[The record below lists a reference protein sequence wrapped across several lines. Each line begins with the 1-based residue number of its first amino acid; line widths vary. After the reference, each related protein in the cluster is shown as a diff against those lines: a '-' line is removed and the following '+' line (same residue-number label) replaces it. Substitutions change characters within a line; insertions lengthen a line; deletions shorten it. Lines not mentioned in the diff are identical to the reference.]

1 MVAPYLSKALLLPQ
15 HMSLLPPLSALRHHC
30 RRRRLCWR
38 CCYRVPPAVP
48 AASAPRR
55 HLQSPCLPASLLQ
68 LSASLPP
75 CCSTCNT
82 VSLSSASMLQHLQ
95 HDTTCSTCS
104 TCRTAQPAV
113 SLFPCLPA
121 AAPCLHAS
129 LKPHLQYSL
138 PASLLQLLQCSLPA
152 SLLQRQQRRLHE
164 GGKVDGQSCLFH
176 KLQNLQTKI
185 SVWTRRTR
193 EAGAISCL
201 PVNRPCQQLIHC
213 SASNSTNSSKP
224 ATAAAGIGQA
234 AAASATA
241 AADQRGCCER
251 GWRHGATKQHSR
263 M

>member
-152 SLLQRQQRRLHE
+152 SL
-164 GGKVDGQSCLFH
+164 
-176 KLQNLQTKI
+176 
-185 SVWTRRTR
+185 
-193 EAGAISCL
+193 
-201 PVNRPCQQLIHC
+201 PPCC
-213 SASNSTNSSKP
+213 SASSGDCTKVEKLMGSRAFFTSCRTCRQKSVS
-224 ATAAAGIGQA
+224 GLEERVRQA
-234 AAASATA
+234 PFHV
-241 AADQRGCCER
+241 CL
-251 GWRHGATKQHSR
+251 
-263 M
+263 